1 MGFYSTKTSEEK
13 RVKQLTGDIHL
24 SEEFKEEIKNRDIPI
39 YQGYN
44 IQKRLRFEVE
54 QGQLKGDEVDSRLME
69 LLEENSKNNVSNIY
83 TQEIKKDSD
92 SPNRI
97 PPRPQTN
104 EFKIPPRARDGKTFS
119 TDLTQ
124 KEMLEKIIKQNQKI
138 INQNKIIIEGTQLQ
152 EERADS
158 FAIST
163 MIPKNLWKELDNVD
177 INEENLQI
185 FSKKYKIP
193 MSFIVGRLAKNK
205 KIKYSSKIYQTY
217 YKN

>member
-83 TQEIKKDSD
+83 TQEIPTVRTE
-92 SPNRI
+92 SP
-97 PPRPQTN
+97 Q
-104 EFKIPPRARDGKTFS
+104 
-119 TDLTQ
+119 DL
-124 KEMLEKIIKQNQKI
+124 KQMNLKY
-138 INQNKIIIEGTQLQ
+138 LQ
-152 EERADS
+152 EPETEKHSAR
-158 FAIST
+158 I
-163 MIPKNLWKELDNVD
+163 
-177 INEENLQI
+177 
-185 FSKKYKIP
+185 
-193 MSFIVGRLAKNK
+193 
-205 KIKYSSKIYQTY
+205 
-217 YKN
+217 

>member
-54 QGQLKGDEVDSRLME
+54 LGQLKGDEVDSRLME

-138 INQNKIIIEGTQLQ
+138 INQNKIIIE
-152 EERADS
+152 
-158 FAIST
+158 
-163 MIPKNLWKELDNVD
+163 ELKKV
-177 INEENLQI
+177 
-185 FSKKYKIP
+185 SK
-193 MSFIVGRLAKNK
+193 
-205 KIKYSSKIYQTY
+205 
-217 YKN
+217 

>member
-97 PPRPQTN
+97 PH
-104 EFKIPPRARDGKTFS
+104 
-119 TDLTQ
+119 DL
-124 KEMLEKIIKQNQKI
+124 KQMNLKY
-138 INQNKIIIEGTQLQ
+138 LQ
-152 EERADS
+152 EPETEKHSAR
-158 FAIST
+158 I
-163 MIPKNLWKELDNVD
+163 
-177 INEENLQI
+177 
-185 FSKKYKIP
+185 
-193 MSFIVGRLAKNK
+193 
-205 KIKYSSKIYQTY
+205 
-217 YKN
+217 

>member
-83 TQEIKKDSD
+83 TQEIKKIPTVRTE
-92 SPNRI
+92 SP
-97 PPRPQTN
+97 
-104 EFKIPPRARDGKTFS
+104 KTS
-119 TDLTQ
+119 
-124 KEMLEKIIKQNQKI
+124 
-138 INQNKIIIEGTQLQ
+138 NK
-152 EERADS
+152 
-158 FAIST
+158 
-163 MIPKNLWKELDNVD
+163 
-177 INEENLQI
+177 
-185 FSKKYKIP
+185 
-193 MSFIVGRLAKNK
+193 
-205 KIKYSSKIYQTY
+205 
-217 YKN
+217 

>member
-104 EFKIPPRARDGKTFS
+104 
-119 TDLTQ
+119 
-124 KEMLEKIIKQNQKI
+124 
-138 INQNKIIIEGTQLQ
+138 
-152 EERADS
+152 
-158 FAIST
+158 
-163 MIPKNLWKELDNVD
+163 
-177 INEENLQI
+177 
-185 FSKKYKIP
+185 
-193 MSFIVGRLAKNK
+193 
-205 KIKYSSKIYQTY
+205 
-217 YKN
+217 

>member
-1 MGFYSTKTSEEK
+1 MGCPLGKFVAECAGAESLRIYTS
-13 RVKQLTGDIHL
+13 G
-24 SEEFKEEIKNRDIPI
+24 
-39 YQGYN
+39 
-44 IQKRLRFEVE
+44 RLFHSQAVQHPFRRRGQRLHPHKLHEAAG

-124 KEMLEKIIKQNQKI
+124 KEMLEKII
-138 INQNKIIIEGTQLQ
+138 NQNKIIIE
-152 EERADS
+152 
-158 FAIST
+158 
-163 MIPKNLWKELDNVD
+163 EL
-177 INEENLQI
+177 
-185 FSKKYKIP
+185 KK
-193 MSFIVGRLAKNK
+193 VNK
-205 KIKYSSKIYQTY
+205 
-217 YKN
+217 

>member
-92 SPNRI
+92 
-97 PPRPQTN
+97 
-104 EFKIPPRARDGKTFS
+104 KCCRACGISDPLSGYADCFMYMVCRKNHVVLCYGSAARCFSGVSRCDRRMGKNKRNLGSNTI
-119 TDLTQ
+119 Q
-124 KEMLEKIIKQNQKI
+124 KERSMKQ
-138 INQNKIIIEGTQLQ
+138 T
-152 EERADS
+152 
-158 FAIST
+158 
-163 MIPKNLWKELDNVD
+163 D
-177 INEENLQI
+177 ITLLTI
-185 FSKKYKIP
+185 
-193 MSFIVGRLAKNK
+193 
-205 KIKYSSKIYQTY
+205 
-217 YKN
+217 

>member
-69 LLEENSKNNVSNIY
+69 LLEENSKNIVSNIY

-97 PPRPQTN
+97 PPN

-138 INQNKIIIEGTQLQ
+138 INQNKIIIE
-152 EERADS
+152 
-158 FAIST
+158 
-163 MIPKNLWKELDNVD
+163 ELKKV
-177 INEENLQI
+177 
-185 FSKKYKIP
+185 SK
-193 MSFIVGRLAKNK
+193 
-205 KIKYSSKIYQTY
+205 
-217 YKN
+217 

>member
-1 MGFYSTKTSEEK
+1 MRCLINLSSLEK
-13 RVKQLTGDIHL
+13 LISQFLQSVGLAA
-24 SEEFKEEIKNRDIPI
+24 
-39 YQGYN
+39 
-44 IQKRLRFEVE
+44 
-54 QGQLKGDEVDSRLME
+54 E

-138 INQNKIIIEGTQLQ
+138 INQNKIIIE
-152 EERADS
+152 
-158 FAIST
+158 
-163 MIPKNLWKELDNVD
+163 EL
-177 INEENLQI
+177 
-185 FSKKYKIP
+185 KK
-193 MSFIVGRLAKNK
+193 VNK
-205 KIKYSSKIYQTY
+205 
-217 YKN
+217 

>member
-69 LLEENSKNNVSNIY
+69 LLKENSKNNVSNIY

-92 SPNRI
+92 SSNRI

-138 INQNKIIIEGTQLQ
+138 INQNKIIIE
-152 EERADS
+152 
-158 FAIST
+158 
-163 MIPKNLWKELDNVD
+163 EL
-177 INEENLQI
+177 
-185 FSKKYKIP
+185 KK
-193 MSFIVGRLAKNK
+193 VNK
-205 KIKYSSKIYQTY
+205 
-217 YKN
+217 

>member
-13 RVKQLTGDIHL
+13 RVTQLTGDVRL
-24 SEEFKEEIKNRDIPI
+24 REEFKEEIENRGIPT

-69 LLEENSKNNVSNIY
+69 LLEENSKQTVSNIY
-83 TQEIKKDSD
+83 TKDIKKDSD
-92 SPNRI
+92 SQNRI

-104 EFKIPPRARDGKTFS
+104 EIKIPPRARDGKIFS

-138 INQNKIIIEGTQLQ
+138 INQNKIIIE
-152 EERADS
+152 
-158 FAIST
+158 
-163 MIPKNLWKELDNVD
+163 EL
-177 INEENLQI
+177 
-185 FSKKYKIP
+185 KK
-193 MSFIVGRLAKNK
+193 VNK
-205 KIKYSSKIYQTY
+205 
-217 YKN
+217 

>member
-97 PPRPQTN
+97 P
-104 EFKIPPRARDGKTFS
+104 KTS
-119 TDLTQ
+119 
-124 KEMLEKIIKQNQKI
+124 
-138 INQNKIIIEGTQLQ
+138 NK
-152 EERADS
+152 
-158 FAIST
+158 
-163 MIPKNLWKELDNVD
+163 
-177 INEENLQI
+177 
-185 FSKKYKIP
+185 
-193 MSFIVGRLAKNK
+193 
-205 KIKYSSKIYQTY
+205 
-217 YKN
+217 

>member
-54 QGQLKGDEVDSRLME
+54 QRQLKGDEVDSRLME

-97 PPRPQTN
+97 PP
-104 EFKIPPRARDGKTFS
+104 KTS
-119 TDLTQ
+119 
-124 KEMLEKIIKQNQKI
+124 
-138 INQNKIIIEGTQLQ
+138 NK
-152 EERADS
+152 
-158 FAIST
+158 
-163 MIPKNLWKELDNVD
+163 
-177 INEENLQI
+177 
-185 FSKKYKIP
+185 
-193 MSFIVGRLAKNK
+193 
-205 KIKYSSKIYQTY
+205 
-217 YKN
+217 

>member
-1 MGFYSTKTSEEK
+1 MVIRNINKIQFTTILKFAKTHILQYPTSYKYLNFKNKLLTMGFYSTKTSEEK

-138 INQNKIIIEGTQLQ
+138 INQNKIIIE
-152 EERADS
+152 
-158 FAIST
+158 
-163 MIPKNLWKELDNVD
+163 EL
-177 INEENLQI
+177 
-185 FSKKYKIP
+185 KK
-193 MSFIVGRLAKNK
+193 VNK
-205 KIKYSSKIYQTY
+205 
-217 YKN
+217 